1 MLTEAL
7 VTDRLQLRILLPEHA
22 SLLQAYLLA
31 NRSHLAPWEPLRSND
46 YFTLEQC
53 QERLFQNFRQME
65 NGSAVYFAVCSG
77 EQMIGSCNFNNI
89 VRGVFQACHLGYA
102 IALSHQ
108 GQGYMYEA
116 VQAGIRHIF
125 EAEGLHRI
133 MANHVPENLRSAA
146 LLQRLGFEREGYA
159 KSYLKINGVW
169 RDHVLTSLIN
179 ASPAN

>member
-1 MLTEAL
+1 MLTEAIQ
-7 VTDRLQLRILLPEHA
+7 TERLQLRILLPEHA
-22 SLLQAYLLA
+22 PLLQAYLLE
-31 NRSHLAPWEPLRSND
+31 NRAHLAPWEPLRNES

-53 QERLFQNFRQME
+53 EERLFHSFRQME
-65 NGSAVYFAVCSG
+65 AGTAVCFALFSG
-77 EQMIGSCNFNNI
+77 EAMIGSCNFNNI

-102 IALSHQ
+102 IAQSHQ
-108 GQGYMYEA
+108 GQGYMAEA

-125 EAEGLHRI
+125 EVEGVHRI

-169 RDHVLTSLIN
+169 RDHVLTALVN
-179 ASPAN
+179 PAN